1 MKTKPLYPSRTSFRC
16 LAVPVALAA
25 LLILGACDKKMEPEP
40 VVRAVRSI
48 VVEKRDVGDPIVVT
62 GTLRARDE
70 VNLAFRLSGKLIQRT
85 LDVGDKVKAGQTVAR
100 LDDQIERNARNAAQA
115 DLVAAQAAVEQSEA
129 HEKRLRG
136 LLMEKAVSRNDYEVA
151 LRQLKTTRAQANAA
165 QAKLKSAEEQLGY
178 TDLKAEAAGV
188 ITKKGAEPGEVVQA
202 GQMILTMARQSGR
215 DAVFGIPAQFI
226 RDGLSLRQDA
236 EVWLADNHTIRAAG
250 KIREISPQADPTTK
264 NHPIKVELVDP
275 PSGMFLGATVIGRLK
290 VQTDPLIEIPSPA
303 LTMIGDKPAV
313 WVIDAR
319 DMRVQ
324 RREIAVARYT
334 PGSVIVTEGLQ
345 SGERVVTAGVQ
356 ELHEGQTVKLL
367 GDSL

>member
-1 MKTKPLYPSRTSFRC
+1 MKTKLIYPARASFRC
-16 LAVPVALAA
+16 LAIPIALVS
-25 LLILGACDKKMEPEP
+25 LLLLGACDKKMESEP

-48 VVEKRDVGDPIVVT
+48 VVEKREVGDPIVAT
-62 GTLRARDE
+62 GNLRARDE

-115 DLVAAQAAVEQSEA
+115 DLIAAQAAVEQSEA
-129 HEKRLRG
+129 YEKRLKG
-136 LLMEKAVSRNDYEVA
+136 LLLEKAVSRNDYEVA
-151 LRQLKTTRAQANAA
+151 LRQLKTAKAQVNAA
-165 QAKLKSAEEQLGY
+165 QAKLKSTEEQLGY

-215 DAVFGIPAQFI
+215 DAVFGIPAQVI
-226 RDGLSLRQDA
+226 RDGLSLRQEV
-236 EVWLADNHTIRAAG
+236 EVWLADNHTIRVAG

-264 NHPIKVELVDP
+264 NHQIKVELIEP
-275 PSGMFLGATVIGRLK
+275 PSGMFLGATVVGRLK

-303 LTMIGDKPAV
+303 LTMIESKPAV
-313 WVIDAR
+313 WVIDAK
-319 DMRVQ
+319 DMRVY
-324 RREIAVARYT
+324 RREIVVGRYT
-334 PGSVIVTEGLQ
+334 PGSVIVTDGLQ

-356 ELHEGQTVKLL
+356 ELHEGQAVKLL
-367 GDSL
+367 GESQ